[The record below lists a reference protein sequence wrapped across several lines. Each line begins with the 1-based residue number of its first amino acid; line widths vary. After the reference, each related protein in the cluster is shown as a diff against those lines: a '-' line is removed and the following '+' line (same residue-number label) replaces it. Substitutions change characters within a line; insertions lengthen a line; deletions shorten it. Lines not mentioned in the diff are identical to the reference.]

1 MPPQFCL
8 GKSFANYGP
17 TGPALVSTDTFADPD
32 DIALWC
38 EVAGERMQ
46 AARTTELIFSI
57 PTLVAY
63 LSSICPLYPGDL
75 IFTGTPSGVGMA
87 RGRYLAPGETISLGR
102 RRHRRAPQHMPSR
115 CGAASGV
122 RDMSDHTALRVE
134 RRGRVVILENQ
145 DPPRNRMTFEYMD
158 ELERAV
164 IALRDDRDARAV
176 VITAAGDEHF
186 SVGMDLKQLMSGA
199 PARGGFEAVLD
210 QRLRVLSLIEQL
222 DKPVI
227 ATMFGYCLGGGLELP
242 LACHFR
248 LAATEGARIGL
259 PELDLG
265 TVPAWGGTARL
276 TRTVGRA
283 HSLDMILRA
292 KKIDGP
298 TALAIGLVHE
308 LHPIAELKAKAVEL
322 AEELAAQ
329 PPIAVA
335 GVLRAVVGA
344 EHLPL
349 ENALR
354 IERDAVRRCSSSA
367 DQIEGMTA
375 FLEKRRPNFEGR

>member
-1 MPPQFCL
+1 M
-8 GKSFANYGP
+8 
-17 TGPALVSTDTFADPD
+17 TDA
-32 DIALWC
+32 
-38 EVAGERMQ
+38 
-46 AARTTELIFSI
+46 
-57 PTLVAY
+57 
-63 LSSICPLYPGDL
+63 
-75 IFTGTPSGVGMA
+75 
-87 RGRYLAPGETISLGR
+87 
-102 RRHRRAPQHMPSR
+102 
-115 CGAASGV
+115 
-122 RDMSDHTALRVE
+122 ALRTE
-134 RRGRVVILENQ
+134 RRGPVVVLENQ
-145 DPPRNRMTFEYMD
+145 DPPRNRMTFEFMD
-158 ELERAV
+158 ELEAAV
-164 IALRDDRDARAV
+164 LAIRDDRDVRAV
-176 VITAAGDEHF
+176 VITAAGEEHF

-199 PARGGFEAVLD
+199 EARGGFEAVLD

-227 ATMFGYCLGGGLELP
+227 ATLFGYCLGGGLELP

-283 HSLDMILRA
+283 HALDLILRA
-292 KKIDGP
+292 RTIDGP

-308 LHPIAELKAKAVEL
+308 LHPVAELKAQAIAL

-329 PPIAVA
+329 PPLAVA

-349 ENALR
+349 EDALR
-354 IERDAVRRCSSSA
+354 VEREAVRRCSASA
-367 DQIEGMTA
+367 DQIEGMRA
-375 FLEKRRPNFEGR
+375 FLEKRRPQFQGR

>member
-1 MPPQFCL
+1 ME
-8 GKSFANYGP
+8 P
-17 TGPALVSTDTFADPD
+17 T
-32 DIALWC
+32 
-38 EVAGERMQ
+38 
-46 AARTTELIFSI
+46 
-57 PTLVAY
+57 
-63 LSSICPLYPGDL
+63 
-75 IFTGTPSGVGMA
+75 SG
-87 RGRYLAPGETISLGR
+87 
-102 RRHRRAPQHMPSR
+102 
-115 CGAASGV
+115 
-122 RDMSDHTALRVE
+122 TALGIE
-134 RRGRVVILENQ
+134 RRGAVTILENR

-164 IALRDDRDARAV
+164 IALRSDRETRAV

-186 SVGMDLKQLMSGA
+186 SVGMDLKQLTSGA
-199 PARGGFEAVLD
+199 AARGGFEAILD
-210 QRLRVLSLIEQL
+210 QRLRVLTMIEQL

-248 LAATEGARIGL
+248 FAATEGARIGL

-283 HSLDMILRA
+283 QALDLILRA

-308 LHPIAELKAKAVEL
+308 LHPMSELKTRAIDL

-349 ENALR
+349 EDALR
-354 IERDAVRRCSSSA
+354 VERDAVRRCSSSA
-367 DQIEGMTA
+367 DQIEGMRA
-375 FLEKRRPNFEGR
+375 FLEKRRPQFEGR

>member
-1 MPPQFCL
+1 V
-8 GKSFANYGP
+8 
-17 TGPALVSTDTFADPD
+17 TEPALR
-32 DIALWC
+32 I
-38 EVAGERMQ
+38 
-46 AARTTELIFSI
+46 
-57 PTLVAY
+57 
-63 LSSICPLYPGDL
+63 
-75 IFTGTPSGVGMA
+75 
-87 RGRYLAPGETISLGR
+87 
-102 RRHRRAPQHMPSR
+102 
-115 CGAASGV
+115 
-122 RDMSDHTALRVE
+122 E
-134 RRGRVVILENQ
+134 RRDRVVVLENR

-164 IALRDDRDARAV
+164 VALRDDREVRAV
-176 VITAAGDEHF
+176 VITAAGEEHF
-186 SVGMDLKQLMSGA
+186 SVGMDLKQLVAGA
-199 PARGGFEAVLD
+199 AARGGFEAVLD
-210 QRLRVLSLIEQL
+210 QRQRVLSMIEQL
-222 DKPVI
+222 DKPVV

-283 HSLDMILRA
+283 HALDMILRA
-292 KKIDGP
+292 KTIDGP
-298 TALAIGLVHE
+298 TALRIGLVHE
-308 LHPIAELKAKAVEL
+308 LHPVAELEAAALAL

-349 ENALR
+349 EDALR
-354 IERDAVRRCSSSA
+354 VERDAVRRCSRSA
-367 DQIEGMTA
+367 DQVEGMTA
-375 FLEKRRPNFEGR
+375 FLEKRRPRFEGR

>member
-1 MPPQFCL
+1 M
-8 GKSFANYGP
+8 
-17 TGPALVSTDTFADPD
+17 TD
-32 DIALWC
+32 
-38 EVAGERMQ
+38 E
-46 AARTTELIFSI
+46 
-57 PTLVAY
+57 
-63 LSSICPLYPGDL
+63 
-75 IFTGTPSGVGMA
+75 
-87 RGRYLAPGETISLGR
+87 
-102 RRHRRAPQHMPSR
+102 
-115 CGAASGV
+115 
-122 RDMSDHTALRVE
+122 ALRIE

-145 DPPRNRMTFEYMD
+145 DAPRNRMTFEYMD
-158 ELERAV
+158 DLEQAV
-164 IALRDDRDARAV
+164 LALRDDREVRAV
-176 VITAAGDEHF
+176 VVTAAGEEHF

-199 PARGGFEAVLD
+199 EARGGFEAVLD

-222 DKPVI
+222 HVPVI

-283 HSLDMILRA
+283 HALDMILRA

-308 LHPIAELKAKAVEL
+308 LHPVAELKARAIEL

-349 ENALR
+349 EDALR
-354 IERDAVRRCSSSA
+354 VEREAVRRCSSSA
-367 DQIEGMTA
+367 DQVEGMRA
-375 FLEKRRPNFEGR
+375 FLEKREPHFEGR

>member
-1 MPPQFCL
+1 M
-8 GKSFANYGP
+8 
-17 TGPALVSTDTFADPD
+17 
-32 DIALWC
+32 
-38 EVAGERMQ
+38 
-46 AARTTELIFSI
+46 
-57 PTLVAY
+57 
-63 LSSICPLYPGDL
+63 
-75 IFTGTPSGVGMA
+75 
-87 RGRYLAPGETISLGR
+87 
-102 RRHRRAPQHMPSR
+102 
-115 CGAASGV
+115 
-122 RDMSDHTALRVE
+122 
-134 RRGRVVILENQ
+134 
-145 DPPRNRMTFEYMD
+145 
-158 ELERAV
+158 
-164 IALRDDRDARAV
+164 

-199 PARGGFEAVLD
+199 QARGGFEAVLD

-283 HSLDMILRA
+283 HALDMILRA

-308 LHPIAELKAKAVEL
+308 LHPIAELKAKSGRARRGARRAAADRRRRRL
-322 AEELAAQ
+322 ARRGRCRTPTARGSAAH
-329 PPIAVA
+329 
-335 GVLRAVVGA
+335 RT
-344 EHLPL
+344 
-349 ENALR
+349 R
-354 IERDAVRRCSSSA
+354 
-367 DQIEGMTA
+367 
-375 FLEKRRPNFEGR
+375 RRPPVQQLGRPDRRHGRVPREATTTVPRPLTVVSRASSFSIGGVRLLRHSR

>member
-1 MPPQFCL
+1 M
-8 GKSFANYGP
+8 
-17 TGPALVSTDTFADPD
+17 
-32 DIALWC
+32 
-38 EVAGERMQ
+38 
-46 AARTTELIFSI
+46 TE
-57 PTLVAY
+57 
-63 LSSICPLYPGDL
+63 
-75 IFTGTPSGVGMA
+75 
-87 RGRYLAPGETISLGR
+87 
-102 RRHRRAPQHMPSR
+102 
-115 CGAASGV
+115 
-122 RDMSDHTALRVE
+122 TALRIE
-134 RRGRVVILENQ
+134 LRGSVVILENQ

-158 ELERAV
+158 ELERAMIV
-164 IALRDDRDARAV
+164 LRDDRDARAV
-176 VITAAGDEHF
+176 VITASGEEHF

-199 PARGGFEAVLD
+199 QERGGFEAVLD

-248 LAATEGARIGL
+248 LAATEGAQIGL

-276 TRTVGRA
+276 TRTVGRTHA
-283 HSLDMILRA
+283 LDMILRA

-308 LHPIAELKAKAVEL
+308 LHPVAELKSKAIEL

-344 EHLPL
+344 EHLPF
-349 ENALR
+349 EDRCASNETPSAG
-354 IERDAVRRCSSSA
+354 AAARRTRSKA
-367 DQIEGMTA
+367 
-375 FLEKRRPNFEGR
+375 

>member
-1 MPPQFCL
+1 M
-8 GKSFANYGP
+8 
-17 TGPALVSTDTFADPD
+17 AD
-32 DIALWC
+32 
-38 EVAGERMQ
+38 
-46 AARTTELIFSI
+46 
-57 PTLVAY
+57 
-63 LSSICPLYPGDL
+63 
-75 IFTGTPSGVGMA
+75 
-87 RGRYLAPGETISLGR
+87 
-102 RRHRRAPQHMPSR
+102 
-115 CGAASGV
+115 
-122 RDMSDHTALRVE
+122 TALRIE

-164 IALRDDRDARAV
+164 LSLRGDREVRAV
-176 VITAAGDEHF
+176 IVTAAGDEHF
-186 SVGMDLKQLMSGA
+186 SVGMDLKQLTSSA
-199 PARGGFEAVLD
+199 QSRGGFEAVLD
-210 QRLRVLSLIEQL
+210 QRLRVLSLVEQL

-248 LAATEGARIGL
+248 LAATEGARMGL

-283 HSLDMILRA
+283 HALDMILRA
-292 KKIDGP
+292 RKIDGP

-308 LHPIAELKAKAVEL
+308 LHPVAELKARAVEL
-322 AEELAAQ
+322 AEELADQ

-349 ENALR
+349 EDALR
-354 IERDAVRRCSSSA
+354 VERDAVRRCAASA
-367 DQIEGMTA
+367 DQVEGMMA
-375 FLEKRRPNFEGR
+375 FLEKRRPQFEGR

>member
-1 MPPQFCL
+1 M
-8 GKSFANYGP
+8 SEA
-17 TGPALVSTDTFADPD
+17 AL
-32 DIALWC
+32 
-38 EVAGERMQ
+38 
-46 AARTTELIFSI
+46 SI
-57 PTLVAY
+57 
-63 LSSICPLYPGDL
+63 
-75 IFTGTPSGVGMA
+75 
-87 RGRYLAPGETISLGR
+87 
-102 RRHRRAPQHMPSR
+102 
-115 CGAASGV
+115 
-122 RDMSDHTALRVE
+122 E
-134 RRGRVVILENQ
+134 RRGRVMILENR

-164 IALRDDRDARAV
+164 GELRDDRDIRAV
-176 VITAAGDEHF
+176 IITAAGEDNF
-186 SVGMDLKQLMSGA
+186 SVGMDLKELMSGA
-199 PARGGFEAVLD
+199 QARGGFEAVLD
-210 QRLRVLSLIEQL
+210 QRLRVLSAIENL
-222 DKPVI
+222 NRPVI
-227 ATMFGYCLGGGLELP
+227 TTMFGYCLGGGLELP

-248 LAATEGARIGL
+248 LAASEGARIGL

-283 HSLDMILRA
+283 RALDMILRA

-308 LHPIAELKAKAVEL
+308 LHPVADLKARAFEL
-322 AEELAAQ
+322 AEELAVQ

-349 ENALR
+349 EDAIR
-354 IERDAVRRCSSSA
+354 VEREAVRHCGSSA

-375 FLEKRRPNFEGR
+375 FLEKRRPDFQGK